1 MYVELHAA
9 SAFSFLDGASLPEAL
24 VDQAKALGYDA
35 IALLDRDGVYGA
47 PRFYQAARK
56 AGLRALVGA
65 ELTMQT
71 GSGRAGS
78 PSPAH
83 AQVMPLHPPL
93 IWRLPVIVASSEG
106 YRSLCRL
113 VTRMKLAAAKGQG
126 ALTLHDLD
134 GHVAGLIAVAGRPML
149 AADRHGVAGLLDRI
163 VGVFGRANV
172 YVEIQRH
179 LTRDEAAD
187 NRVLT
192 STAEAY
198 RVPVVATNGVRF
210 ATPDA
215 RPLYDVLTCIRHG
228 TTLANAGR
236 RLAANAER
244 YLKSPAQMQAL
255 FSDMPGAIAGTR
267 ALADRLEFTLADLG
281 YRFPDYPVP
290 EGESQM
296 SFLRRITEAGAHW
309 RYRPLSE
316 KARRQIDRELDLI
329 EKLDLA
335 GYFLIVWDL
344 VNFCRQHDILAQGRG
359 SAANSAVCYSLGI
372 TAVDPVGM
380 ELLFERF
387 LSEERGE
394 WPDIDLD
401 LPSGDRREQ
410 AIQYL
415 YTRYGDRGAAM
426 TANVITY
433 RGRSAAREVGK
444 VLGCPPD
451 MVDTL
456 AKVMSPFEW
465 QDPKDTLS
473 RHMRDLGVDPD
484 LPQLQQFGDL
494 WFRMQDIPRHL
505 GQHSG
510 GMVLCQGRL
519 DDVVPLEPAS
529 MPGRVVVQW
538 DKEDCADMGIVK
550 VDLLGLG
557 MLAVLQESITIVN
570 TTAAQVARASGMN
583 VEEEPPPVIDLA
595 HLPPDDPVVYQMLQ
609 EADTVG
615 LFQVESRAQMATL
628 PRLKPTCFYDL
639 VVEVA
644 IIRPGPIV
652 GQMVHPYLAR
662 RRGDEPVA
670 YAHPSLEPILKRTLG
685 VPLFQ
690 EQLLRMAMVVAGFT
704 GGEAEELRRA
714 MGFKR
719 SEARMRQIEVRLR
732 EGMAARGIVGD
743 TAETILRSI
752 SSFALYGFPESHAAS
767 FALIVYASAY
777 LKAYYPSAFYTGLLN
792 NQPLGFYHP
801 ATLIKDAQRHGVRFL
816 PVDVQHS
823 TWDCHITTDGAVRLG
838 FCMVQGLREDVGR
851 KLEKGTPNGRGTTT
865 NARPTAGVAAGLV
878 RRSPDSSSTDDRP
891 PTVDGR
897 LPRVHEGRRPND
909 EGRNG
914 VPPLVC
920 PKCGVDDQTMFE
932 IEAYGEHC
940 HVYCSVCAHDW
951 ASAPGTTSVPAAVP
965 EGTSASLRRPSP
977 VTDAAR
983 SVFGSCSDRPERGRG
998 TASGPYPLNSQ
1009 TADGPVPTAGRDSSK
1024 AEGRMTTA
1032 DSVRFP
1038 SLDALVAA
1046 TGIRRDELT
1055 TLASLGALNVFGT
1068 DRRGALWNAER
1079 AVRPTGDLF
1088 ALLDEDAAPIRV
1100 GSTSSEPLVAVNAS
1114 LKTEEGRGASLRRPS
1129 AGGIT
1134 ADSAEMARSASGP
1147 YPQESQSIADLS
1159 RRSLGVSEQAQ
1170 ADGPLP
1176 TTVSVS
1182 STANCRPP
1190 IAERDQSQAVL
1201 SGRSRY
1207 ASEQATADGRLPTAE
1222 SAQSKAQ
1229 GPRPKADLSGRSRDV
1244 SEQAKAENDSPLPP
1258 MSSME
1263 RIVAD
1268 YRGSGVTIGPHP
1280 MALRRAD
1287 LRLRGVMRSD
1297 ELVRTRRGRRVRVAG
1312 AVITR
1317 QRPGT
1322 AKGMVFLTL
1331 EDEVG
1336 LANVIIRPDVFDRQR
1351 PLIMRAPFLVVEG
1364 VLQQQE
1370 GVTSVRAERVMGFGG
1385 DQPTVPSHDFR

>member
-1 MYVELHAA
+1 MYVELHAS

-24 VDQAKALGYDA
+24 VDQATALGYDTL
-35 IALLDRDGVYGA
+35 ALLDRDGVYGA

-71 GSGRAGS
+71 GSGGAAS
-78 PSPAH
+78 SSMH
-83 AQVMPLHPPL
+83 VPLHAPL
-93 IWRLPVIVASSEG
+93 LWRLPVLVESAQG

-113 VTRMKLAAAKGQG
+113 VTRMKLAASKGQG
-126 ALTLHDLD
+126 ALAVRDLD
-134 GHVAGLIAVAGRPML
+134 GQVEGLVAVVGRPML
-149 AADRHGVAGLLDRI
+149 AADRHGVAGLLDQI
-163 VGVFGRANV
+163 VGVFGRGQV

-179 LTRDEAAD
+179 LARDEEMD
-187 NRVLT
+187 NRILV
-192 STAEAY
+192 SAAEAY
-198 RVPVVATNGVRF
+198 RVPVIATNGVRF

-228 TTLANAGR
+228 TTLEHAGR

-244 YLKSPAQMQAL
+244 YLKTPRQMQAL
-255 FSDMPGAIAGTR
+255 FSDRPDALAATR
-267 ALADRLEFTLADLG
+267 VLADRLDFTLANLG

-290 EGESQM
+290 DGETQI

-309 RYRPLSE
+309 RYRPLTE
-316 KARRQIDRELDLI
+316 KAQRQIARELDLI

-344 VNFCRQHDILAQGRG
+344 VNFCRQQDILAQGRG

-380 ELLFERF
+380 DLLFERF

-444 VLGCPPD
+444 VLGCPTELI
-451 MVDTL
+451 DTL

-465 QDPKDTLS
+465 QDPKDTLA
-473 RHMRDLGVDPD
+473 RHLRELGVDPD
-484 LPQLQQFGDL
+484 VPQIQQFGDL
-494 WFRMQDIPRHL
+494 WMRMQDIPRHL

-557 MLAVLQESITIVN
+557 MLAVLQEAITIVN
-570 TTAAQVARASGMN
+570 TAAAEQWVGPALRAGRAGDLESD
-583 VEEEPPPVIDLA
+583 PPPAIDLA

-662 RRGDEPVA
+662 RRGAEPVV
-670 YAHPSLEPILKRTLG
+670 YAHPALEPILKRTLG

-690 EQLLRMAMVVAGFT
+690 EQLLRMAMVVAGFS

-719 SEARMRQIEVRLR
+719 SEARMRQIEGRLR
-732 EGMAARGIVGD
+732 SGMAERGITGE
-743 TAETILRSI
+743 TAETILKSI
-752 SSFALYGFPESHAAS
+752 ASFALYGFPESHAAS

-777 LKAYYPSAFYTGLLN
+777 LKAYYPAAFSTALLN

-823 TWDCHITTDGAVRLG
+823 TWACHITSEGAVRLG
-838 FCMVQGLREDVGR
+838 FCMVQGLREEVGR
-851 KLEKGTPNGRGTTT
+851 KLERGS
-865 NARPTAGVAAGLV
+865 PGGVGAGLV
-878 RRSPDSSSTDDRP
+878 PRSGRRTSPAATSHDAPDSRLVP
-891 PTVDGR
+891 PTCPPEPG
-897 LPRVHEGRRPND
+897 GRRWKPSG
-909 EGRNG
+909 EGGLPIPESRA
-914 VPPLVC
+914 LVC
-920 PKCGVDDQTMFE
+920 PKCGADDPSMFE
-932 IEAYGEHC
+932 IDARTEGR
-940 HVYCSVCAHDW
+940 HVYCGVCAHDW
-951 ASAPGTTSVPAAVP
+951 TEDS
-965 EGTSASLRRPSP
+965 
-977 VTDAAR
+977 
-983 SVFGSCSDRPERGRG
+983 RG
-998 TASGPYPLNSQ
+998 TGHGYRVSG
-1009 TADGPVPTAGRDSSK
+1009 AGRRESETLDTST
-1024 AEGRMTTA
+1024 AREGRAGCLARRSDAEAGPSRPFERSAQHGVGTP
-1032 DSVRFP
+1032 RFS

-1046 TGIRRDELT
+1046 TGIRRDELN
-1055 TLASLGALNVFGT
+1055 TLASLGALNAFGT
-1068 DRRGALWNAER
+1068 DRRGALWEAER
-1079 AVRPTGDLF
+1079 VVRPTGDLF
-1088 ALLDEDAAPIRV
+1088 AMLDEEAGPVSV
-1100 GSTSSEPLVAVNAS
+1100 GRADVV
-1114 LKTEEGRGASLRRPS
+1114 GRDRSPSGPS
-1129 AGGIT
+1129 A
-1134 ADSAEMARSASGP
+1134 SSASSSQNWRVEVAETAGWDPPPQGFGGP
-1147 YPQESQSIADLS
+1147 GTRPYLS
-1159 RRSLGVSEQAQ
+1159 EKR
-1170 ADGPLP
+1170 
-1176 TTVSVS
+1176 
-1182 STANCRPP
+1182 
-1190 IAERDQSQAVL
+1190 
-1201 SGRSRY
+1201 
-1207 ASEQATADGRLPTAE
+1207 
-1222 SAQSKAQ
+1222 SKAE
-1229 GPRPKADLSGRSRDV
+1229 GPMPKADIAG
-1244 SEQAKAENDSPLPP
+1244 DSPLAP
-1258 MSSME
+1258 MTPME

-1297 ELVRTRRGRRVRVAG
+1297 ELVRTRGGRRVRVAG

-1331 EDEVG
+1331 EDEAG

-1351 PLIMRAPFLVVEG
+1351 ALVMRAPFLVVEG

-1370 GVTSVRAERVMGFGG
+1370 GVTSVRAERVMAFAS
-1385 DQPTVPSHDFR
+1385 DQPRTPSHDFR